1 MQRIESAQMG
11 TARAT
16 YSTEDSIS
24 IQLYSPH
31 ELHHAALQYIC
42 RAGSGFVLECTRHE
56 LPRDLKLF
64 QATKSDL
71 VILGMALFAEQD
83 PDTTHTLLKTIC
95 EQTTVM
101 LLAERMDNQAMRS
114 AMTSGV
120 SGYLLTSFSLDTFRS
135 ALQTVA
141 AGGFWFGQDQPN
153 PHIVPSFAERVA
165 RSLSQ
170 RERQIL
176 NYVAS
181 GFTSKEVAH
190 RLSLSQSSV
199 RTYWYRVL
207 SKLNALNKAEA
218 LVRAANLGL
227 LDPATYAKD
236 GGKS

>member
-1 MQRIESAQMG
+1 MQRIEATQKR
-11 TARAT
+11 TDRAAC
-16 YSTEDSIS
+16 SIEDTIS
-24 IQLYSPH
+24 VQLYSPH
-31 ELHHAALQYIC
+31 ELHHAALRYIC
-42 RAGSGFVLECTRHE
+42 RAGSGFVLECTKHE

-64 QATKSDL
+64 QAARSDL
-71 VILGMALFAEQD
+71 VMLGMALFAEQE
-83 PDTTHTLLKTIC
+83 PDTMQTILKTIC
-95 EQTTVM
+95 EQTTVI
-101 LLAERMDNQAMRS
+101 LLAERMDNHALRH
-114 AMTSGV
+114 ALASGV

-141 AGGFWFGQDQPN
+141 TGGFWFGQEQPN
-153 PHIVPSFAERVA
+153 LHVIPSFAERIA

-181 GFTSKEVAH
+181 GLTSKEVAH

-227 LDPATYAKD
+227 LEPTYAKEQRT
-236 GGKS
+236 S